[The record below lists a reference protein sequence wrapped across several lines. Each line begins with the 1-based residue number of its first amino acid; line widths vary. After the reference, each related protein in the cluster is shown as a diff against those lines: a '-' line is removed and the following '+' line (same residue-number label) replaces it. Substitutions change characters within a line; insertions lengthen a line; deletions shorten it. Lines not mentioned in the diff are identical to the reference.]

1 MLKLWQ
7 ARWNWPIKI
16 GNTAYGRFE
25 VQQKRDAKGVY
36 KKMSHAKKEPLKMKL
51 AEIDEAETN
60 DGQLQPP
67 TPTHV

>member
-1 MLKLWQ
+1 
-7 ARWNWPIKI
+7 
-16 GNTAYGRFE
+16 